1 MPRHYYVNFLGVEA
15 DEHEQGDVLSAQ
27 ITTTN
32 QSTTE
37 IDGAT
42 ASLSKLQTDNKP
54 VSRPPTKLELI
65 KYEKTSS

>member
-1 MPRHYYVNFLGVEA
+1 MRQHVILSFFFNDTATTEIYTLSLHDALPIY
-15 DEHEQGDVLSAQ
+15 EHEQGDVLSAQ

-42 ASLSKLQTDNKP
+42 ASLSKLQNGRAH
-54 VSRPPTKLELI
+54 V
-65 KYEKTSS
+65 